1 MAFIESLYIRLA
13 SKLNIFAND
22 ASHTV
27 TGGGII
33 FPLAYFMGDL
43 LFADN
48 GFTYPYISIGAI
60 IIATVS
66 FIDDVRGVSPIL
78 RLIVHFFCAGLM
90 IMQVDNTM
98 AADFPFWLNV
108 IIAVTAV
115 AIINAF
121 NFLDGIKGMT
131 ASYGLVVLL
140 TAYSQFSES
149 LLIMLIGAVIAFCF
163 YNIRTPERCFAGDT
177 GSISLGYFTTFA
189 LLLDAVSPSSSVF
202 SVIPDWSVLIYVF
215 VYLADF
221 GLTLFRRIINRENIF
236 VSHRTHLYQLLVDK
250 CHISHIKVALCY
262 ATLQFAISIAYHFTP
277 SQYHGTALIIT
288 VMLLLLLYMAL
299 RKAVIKVK

>member
-1 MAFIESLYIRLA
+1 MAFIESLYIRFA
-13 SKLNIFAND
+13 NKLNIFAND

-27 TGGGII
+27 TGGGVI
-33 FPLAYFMGDL
+33 FPLAYFIGDL
-43 LFADN
+43 LFTDD
-48 GFTYPYISIGAI
+48 GFIYPYISIGAI

-66 FIDDVRGVSPIL
+66 FIDDVRGLSPIL

-90 IMQVDNTM
+90 IMQVDSTM
-98 AADFPFWLNV
+98 SADFPFWLNV

-115 AIINAF
+115 ALINAF

-131 ASYGLVVLL
+131 ACYGLVVLIS
-140 TAYSQFSES
+140 AYSQFSES

-189 LLLDAVSPSSSVF
+189 LLLGAVSPSVSSV
-202 SVIPDWSVLIYVF
+202 VPDWSVLIYVS

-221 GLTLFRRIINRENIF
+221 SLTLFRRIINRENIF
-236 VSHRTHLYQLLVDK
+236 APHRTHLYQQLVDK

-262 ATLQFAISIAYHFTP
+262 ATLQFAISIAYHYTP
-277 SQYHGTALIIT
+277 SQYHSTAFIIT
-288 VMLLLLLYMAL
+288 VTLLILLYMAL
-299 RKAVIKVK
+299 RKTVIKVK